1 MSRSAKASMG
11 LPPVLITGLFIN
23 YNYGIPVSYI
33 IETVDDKDN
42 TNYLI
47 EIGDDI
53 VNTVDIKDNTLNI
66 KETTEE
72 TKDYSEGGG
81 KKLIMISNKIELLW
95 SKTPFIYLLKLF
107 LIHSC
112 LYCQNPMLT

>member
-11 LPPVLITGLFIN
+11 LPLVLITGLFIN

-81 KKLIMISNKIELLW
+81 KKFIISSKI
-95 SKTPFIYLLKLF
+95 
-107 LIHSC
+107 
-112 LYCQNPMLT
+112 Q